1 MYGDREISTE
11 AAAHLA
17 WVVITETSPVVS
29 ICGACK
35 TEKVPTV
42 VEYLDVLSSGSVRA
56 SLHETM
62 IKRTSVKTPKVPLS
76 GVEQPS
82 CSAAV

>member
-17 WVVITETSPVVS
+17 GVVITERSPVVS
-29 ICGACK
+29 ICGTCR
-35 TEKVPTV
+35 TEKVLTV
-42 VEYLDVLSSGSVRA
+42 AEYLDVLSSGSVRA

-62 IKRTSVKTPKVPLS
+62 IKRTSVKTPLVPLS
-76 GVEQPS
+76 AVEQPL
-82 CSAAV
+82 CSVAV